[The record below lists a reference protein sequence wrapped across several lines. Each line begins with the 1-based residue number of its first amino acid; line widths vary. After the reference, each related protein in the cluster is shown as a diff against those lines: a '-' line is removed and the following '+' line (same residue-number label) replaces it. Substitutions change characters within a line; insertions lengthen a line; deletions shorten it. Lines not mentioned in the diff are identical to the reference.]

1 MEKKISNKRKLFAL
15 VCVVALLAL
24 CTASLLACN
33 ETGGQEQLGTVS
45 VNFDA
50 QNGSGIENKLVSPSN
65 ITYLPPAREGYDFVG
80 WTMDKDGNEPLD
92 PSKIKLGTTLYGQWK
107 IKTFTVYF
115 YVNDELVKTQV
126 VEYGKAAIAPT
137 QEEINE
143 RLEDGEVFE
152 NWAQSFDNVKGDV
165 FVYANVGT
173 ASATV
178 KFVVDGNEWASHTGS
193 YGNEIPSVDKPN
205 KNGFVFDKWVDQ
217 NGNTLAEG
225 ATFKISTTYTA
236 VWQLA
241 VPNAPTIASQNRATY
256 GENPQLT
263 LTHTGV
269 DGITYTYEWYLL
281 DKKVGEGKT
290 ITVSAP
296 AAGSYVYD
304 VYTIASCNGY
314 ENKTSV
320 ASHTTLNVEKAT
332 LVASIDDFS
341 IVYGNPFVNPKVRY
355 EGFIAGDDKTSVD
368 ESNLT
373 FDTEYTTASPV
384 GNYMVT
390 AKGLVAN
397 NYEIVGTART
407 RGGISATLTVTKR
420 DFSVNTAAET
430 KTYDGKSI
438 AKTYDEIVAS
448 GLVDG
453 HKLSLSLTTTGS
465 NVGIYDKNG
474 VSVEYT
480 LTDANGNDVKGN
492 YNEVALTCSFTI
504 TKAQIEY
511 ELPANPSCNYDGTPH
526 GATID
531 VATGF
536 EAEYSVDG
544 ETWSATAPT
553 FVDAGKHTVRFRI
566 EKENYESVN
575 SSFIVTVNK
584 ASVTFTA
591 SNQTS
596 VYGKAFSLD
605 QTAYTVSGKTF
616 GNVFDVAL
624 TTKYALGNGI
634 GEYAIEI
641 AVKNDANFEI
651 SVNNGTLSVT
661 PAPVRVSVIDQHIT
675 FGDEFSPTVDM
686 FTASGIYAGDDVK
699 DVVKI
704 STKYKQGNDN
714 GEYALTCTVDNANYI
729 LEGNAH
735 ALVYVAKRNIT
746 VKVNDV
752 SVIYGDALD
761 LANCTFS
768 VEEGAL
774 VGNDNIVLS
783 YTCTYTQGDDA
794 GLTKDIIATATASD
808 NYVVTVKKGTL
819 SVAKRPVSVKAT
831 DASVIY
837 GENAPTFAYEVM
849 SGNFYGTA
857 PTPHYDCAY
866 SVGDTKAEYAIGV
879 SFEDGNHEITI
890 QNGTLTL
897 EKRNIAVSFSK
908 TAAYQNGQK
917 VSVNLALATVD
928 GEYVGDTLGGILTT
942 KDFAQGEYVLNG
954 ERNDFD
960 ITEEVNVVNAQGED
974 VTALY
979 NIEYNVK
986 VIVNEQLI
994 DHTANPV
1001 KETYD
1006 GTAKSITIEAAS
1018 DVTVTYSTDGVT
1030 YTSGNPTFVN
1040 AGTYT
1045 VFYRLEQAGKTTT
1058 EDKTTVTISKR
1069 NATVIA
1075 LDQKA
1080 TYGEDFTLA
1089 DSFKTENVINEA
1101 DVVATLSCNYV
1112 KGNDAGTYAITITIN
1127 DNDNYVFTAQNGT
1140 LTVGKKNVTVT
1151 ASGFDTIYGEDADLT
1166 NFTVDVA
1173 DAKRYI
1179 SLKSDY
1185 VKGEDAGTYAVR
1197 AISSND
1203 NYSVTIDGVNL
1214 VVAKRVATVKANDVT
1229 VTYGTTP
1236 NFSFTASNMFGNDS
1250 VTSVTFECSGKN
1262 ASESGYAIIPSVTD
1276 TQNYTFMTENG
1287 VLVIKKATLTVDFDN
1302 IPSITY
1308 GDELPEITIAQYHG
1322 FVYGEDQSVLGGTL
1336 KVTCAYTSSPMAGTF
1351 DITFSG
1357 LALNNY
1363 EIEYEEAQLVVNKA
1377 TLTLTADDIAAI
1389 AYGDNVPSVTY
1400 TASGFKF
1407 DDEARK
1413 AQILANVIVTIDTAY
1428 VKGSDATANG
1438 YSYNLTIEPQET
1450 DNYILT
1456 HGISKKFVV
1465 NKAKYVGISHK
1476 NVEGGTYFHAQLSE
1490 YALQEDFYWDDE
1502 NAYPT
1507 CDVTQYFAHY
1517 NADPTNYETFD
1528 LYITLILAKATPTIT
1543 ATVNDDAN
1551 NWTGNEIDLAALISA
1566 TSNNLD
1572 NGTVTIPALKGTDG
1586 GFYYV
1591 TLTTSETT
1599 NYLATSKQVSV
1610 RIKAAKIGEKWYTVE
1625 EAIATGGAITLAG
1638 NAFISQDVTI
1648 KNGTTLT
1655 LPSGDGTGDS
1665 ATTIGNAEKAYGA
1678 GQGNYVDTN
1687 ASFVNL
1693 TLTVNNGTTVDV
1705 SGNVLILGLLGR
1717 AGAGLSGHTSGKHSQ
1732 IVNNGTIT
1740 LNSGSNLDVRG
1751 YIKGNGTINAESG
1764 ANVYSPFVVHDFRG
1778 GTNTVTVFR
1787 KEKISPFVQ
1796 YEMPNI
1802 QCEQFFRSG
1811 ATHTGYFDLYAGSQH
1826 NYCSKPIIATK
1837 GMIQLTSGYV
1847 HKTYNNQRTSLTIAG
1862 NANLGSLSLTITM
1875 KINVTVNMS
1884 DVTFAIPWM
1893 YDIRIGDGTTA
1904 TTLNAPYDYKILPGA
1919 SITVEKNATLTT
1931 SKSIIVYSSFT
1942 DTPFGG
1948 SVYPEKSA
1956 ATFVVNGTYN
1966 INGSFGGNIQST
1978 QAGAKVV
1985 VGSKAKLSVNEV
1997 EGNSGGTSATQALFS
2012 IGWKFI
2018 KVFDITE
2025 TARFG
2030 TGTCNETITPKTYK
2044 DTEDKTVNY
2053 NEVVR
2058 SYSGGTALEK
2068 GKTYTYNG
2076 TAWA

>member
-50 QNGSGIENKLVSPSN
+50 QNGSGIESKLVSPSN
-65 ITYLPPAREGYDFVG
+65 ITYLPPAREGYDFIG

-126 VEYGKAAIAPT
+126 VEYGNAATAPT
-137 QEEINE
+137 QEEIKAY
-143 RLEDGEVFE
+143 LEDGEVFE

-165 FVYANVGT
+165 FVYANVGK

-178 KFVVDGNEWASHTGS
+178 KFVVDGNEWASRAGS
-193 YGNEIPSVDKPN
+193 YGNEIPSVDKPS

-217 NGNTLAEG
+217 NGNALTEG
-225 ATFKISTTYTA
+225 ATFTTSTTYTA

-241 VPNAPTIASQNRATY
+241 VPNAPTIALQNSATY

-269 DGITYTYEWYLL
+269 NGITYTYEWYLL
-281 DKKVGEGKT
+281 DKKVGDGKT

-304 VYTIASCNGY
+304 VYTIASCDGY
-314 ENKTSV
+314 EAKTSV
-320 ASHTTLNVEKAT
+320 ASHTTLNVAKAT

-341 IVYGNPFVNPKVRY
+341 VVYGNPFVNPKVRY
-355 EGFIAGDDKTSVD
+355 EGFISGDDETSVD

-397 NYEIVGTART
+397 NYEIVGASRT
-407 RGGISATLTVTKR
+407 LGEISATLTVTKR
-420 DFSVNTAAET
+420 DFSVNAAAET

-438 AKTYDEIVAS
+438 AKTYDELVAT

-465 NVGIYDKNG
+465 NVGVYDKNG

-504 TKAQIEY
+504 TKAQIKY
-511 ELPANPSCNYDGTPH
+511 ELPENPSCNYDGTPH

-553 FVDAGKHTVRFRI
+553 FVDAGKHTVLFRI

-575 SSFIVTVNK
+575 SSFIMTVNK

-616 GNVFDVAL
+616 GNVFDVTL
-624 TTKYALGNGI
+624 TTKYTLGNGVD
-634 GEYAIEI
+634 EYAIEI
-641 AVKNDANFEI
+641 AVKDDSNFEI
-651 SVNNGTLSVT
+651 SVNNGTLNVT

-675 FGDEFSPTVDM
+675 FGDEFAPTVDM

-714 GEYALTCTVDNANYI
+714 GEYDLICTVDNANYT

-761 LANCTFS
+761 LANCTFFI
-768 VEEGAL
+768 EDGEK
-774 VGNDNIVLS
+774 VGNDTIALS

-819 SVAKRPVSVKAT
+819 SVTKRPVSVKAT

-837 GENAPTFAYEVM
+837 GKNAPTFAYEVT

-857 PTPHYDCAY
+857 PTPHYDCEY
-866 SVGDTKAEYAIGV
+866 SVGDTKAEYAIVV
-879 SFEDGNHEITI
+879 SFEDVNHEITI
-890 QNGTLTL
+890 QSGTLAL
-897 EKRNIAVSFSK
+897 EKRNIVVSFSK

-928 GEYVGDTLGGILTT
+928 GEYVGDTLGGTLTT
-942 KDFAQGEYVLNG
+942 KDFAQGEYVLDG

-960 ITEEVNVVNAQGED
+960 VTEEVKIVNAQGED

-979 NIEYNVK
+979 NVEYNVK
-986 VIVNEQLI
+986 VVVNEQLI

-1018 DVTVTYSTDGVT
+1018 DVTVSYSTDGVT
-1030 YTSGNPTFVN
+1030 YTSENPTFVD

-1045 VFYRLEQAGKTTT
+1045 VFYRLEQTGKTTT
-1058 EDKTTVTISKR
+1058 DDKTTVTISKR

-1089 DSFKTENVINEA
+1089 NSFKTENVIDEA

-1112 KGNDAGTYAITITIN
+1112 KGNDACAYVITITVN
-1127 DNDNYVFTAQNGT
+1127 DNDNYVFTAKNGT
-1140 LTVGKKNVTVT
+1140 LTVDKKNVTVT
-1151 ASGFDTIYGEDADLT
+1151 ASGFNTIYGEDADLT

-1173 DAKRYI
+1173 DAKQYI
-1179 SLKSDY
+1179 TLKSDY

-1197 AISSND
+1197 AISSSD

-1214 VVAKRVATVKANDVT
+1214 VVAKRVATVKANDAT

-1250 VTSVTFECSGKN
+1250 VTGVTFECSGKD
-1262 ASESGYAIIPSVTD
+1262 ASESGYAIIPRVTD
-1276 TQNYTFMTENG
+1276 TQNYTFVAENG
-1287 VLVIKKATLTVDFDN
+1287 VLIIKKATLTVDFDK

-1336 KVTCAYTSSPMAGTF
+1336 KATCAYTSAPMAGTF

-1357 LALNNY
+1357 LASNNY

-1389 AYGDNVPSVTY
+1389 TYGDDVPSVTY

-1413 AQILANVIVTIDTAY
+1413 AQILANVAVTIDTAY

-1450 DNYILT
+1450 DNYILA
-1456 HGISKKFVV
+1456 HGVSKKFVV

-1476 NVEGGTYFHAQLSE
+1476 NVEGGTYSHAQLSE
-1490 YALQEDFYWDDE
+1490 YALQEGFYWGDA

-1507 CDVTQYFAHY
+1507 CDVTQYLAHY

-1543 ATVNDDAN
+1543 ATVNDEAN
-1551 NWTGNEIDLAALISA
+1551 NWTGNEIDLAACISA

-1572 NGTVTIPALKGTDG
+1572 NGTVTIPTLKGTDG

-1591 TLTTSETT
+1591 TLTTIETT

-1610 RIKAAKIGEKWYTVE
+1610 RIKAAKIGDKWYTVE

-1638 NAFISQDVTI
+1638 NAFISKNVTL
-1648 KNGTTLT
+1648 KSGSTLT
-1655 LPSGDGTGDS
+1655 LPSGDSKGDS
-1665 ATTIGNAEKAYGA
+1665 ATKIGNADKAHGSGTSAYCD
-1678 GQGNYVDTN
+1678 NDT
-1687 ASFVNL
+1687 SKINL
-1693 TLTVNNGTTVDV
+1693 ILTVNNGVEIDV
-1705 SGNVLILGLLGR
+1705 YGNILILGLLGST
-1717 AGAGLSGHTSGKHSQ
+1717 GQPYQGHTSGAHSQ
-1732 IVNNGTIT
+1732 IINNGTMT
-1740 LNSGSNLDVRG
+1740 FKSGANLDVRG
-1751 YIKGNGTINAESG
+1751 FVKGTGVANFESG
-1764 ANVYSPFVVHDFRG
+1764 ATLYSPFVVMDYRG
-1778 GTNTVTVFR
+1778 GSYTKGAYGKN
-1787 KEKISPFVQ
+1787 ISPFSQ
-1796 YEMPNI
+1796 YEMPNV
-1802 QCEQFFRSG
+1802 QCDQYFYSGSKSMGYVDLFTSALFGDRHNTDTITAIGTGGIIELSDGYIFKKYTQNTQGSQKTLLQIVGNSKLNILSLDAAGQTVSMKGLYFPVPWTYDIVIGGNNANVTLTAANQYKIMTGASVKIESG
-1811 ATHTGYFDLYAGSQH
+1811 ATVNLSGSA
-1826 NYCSKPIIATK
+1826 IAY
-1837 GMIQLTSGYV
+1837 SAF
-1847 HKTYNNQRTSLTIAG
+1847 NNQNLTYGGGGKGYPVKPA
-1862 NANLGSLSLTITM
+1862 
-1875 KINVTVNMS
+1875 
-1884 DVTFAIPWM
+1884 AI
-1893 YDIRIGDGTTA
+1893 
-1904 TTLNAPYDYKILPGA
+1904 
-1919 SITVEKNATLTT
+1919 V
-1931 SKSIIVYSSFT
+1931 
-1942 DTPFGG
+1942 
-1948 SVYPEKSA
+1948 
-1956 ATFVVNGTYN
+1956 VVNGTLN
-1966 INGSFGGNIQST
+1966 VTGSFGGLIKTTQTGAKIIANGTMSVSSNEIDKVN
-1978 QAGAKVV
+1978 QAGA
-1985 VGSKAKLSVNEV
+1985 L
-1997 EGNSGGTSATQALFS
+1997 
-2012 IGWKFI
+2012 
-2018 KVFDITE
+2018 KVFKADLMTITE
-2025 TARFG
+2025 TSKF
-2030 TGTCNETITPKTYK
+2030 
-2044 DTEDKTVNY
+2044 ED
-2053 NEVVR
+2053 
-2058 SYSGGTALEK
+2058 GTALEK

>member
-50 QNGSGIENKLVSPSN
+50 QNGSGIESKLVSPSN

-126 VEYGKAAIAPT
+126 VEYGNSATAPT
-137 QEEINE
+137 QEEIKAY
-143 RLEDGEVFE
+143 LEDGEVFE
-152 NWAQSFDNVKGDV
+152 NWAPSFDNVKGDV

-178 KFVVDGNEWASHTGS
+178 KFVVDGNEWASRAGS
-193 YGNEIPSVDKPN
+193 YGNEIPSVDKPS

-217 NGNTLAEG
+217 NGNALAEG
-225 ATFKISTTYTA
+225 ATFTTSTTYTA

-241 VPNAPTIASQNRATY
+241 VPNAPTIALQNSATY

-269 DGITYTYEWYLL
+269 NGITYTYEWYLL
-281 DKKVGEGKT
+281 DKKVGDGKT

-304 VYTIASCNGY
+304 VYTIASCDGY
-314 ENKTSV
+314 EAKTSV
-320 ASHTTLNVEKAT
+320 ASHTTLNVAKAT

-341 IVYGNPFVNPKVRY
+341 VVYGNPFVNPKVRY
-355 EGFIAGDDKTSVD
+355 EGFISGDDETSVD

-397 NYEIVGTART
+397 NYEIVGASRT
-407 RGGISATLTVTKR
+407 LGEITATLTVTKR

-438 AKTYDEIVAS
+438 AKTYDELVAT

-465 NVGIYDKNG
+465 NVGVYDKNG

-504 TKAQIEY
+504 TKAQIKY
-511 ELPANPSCNYDGTPH
+511 ELPENPSCNYDGTPH

-553 FVDAGKHTVRFRI
+553 FVDAGKHTVLFRI

-575 SSFIVTVNK
+575 SSFIMTVNK

-624 TTKYALGNGI
+624 TTKYTLGNGI
-634 GEYAIEI
+634 GKYAIEI
-641 AVKNDANFEI
+641 AVKDDSNFEI
-651 SVNNGTLSVT
+651 FVNNGTLSVT
-661 PAPVRVSVIDQHIT
+661 PAPVRVNVIDQHIT

-714 GEYALTCTVDNANYI
+714 GEYALICTVDNANYI

-761 LANCTFS
+761 LAKCTFS
-768 VEEGAL
+768 VEDGAL
-774 VGNDNIVLS
+774 VGNDTIVLS

-794 GLTKDIIATATASD
+794 DLTKDVIATATASD
-808 NYVVTVKKGTL
+808 NYVVIVKKGTL
-819 SVAKRPVSVKAT
+819 SVTKRPVSVKAT

-837 GENAPTFAYEVM
+837 GENAPTFAYEVT

-866 SVGDTKAEYAIGV
+866 SVGDTKAEYAIVV
-879 SFEDGNHEITI
+879 SFEDGNHEITT
-890 QNGTLTL
+890 QSGTLTL
-897 EKRNIAVSFSK
+897 EKRNIVVSFSK

-928 GEYVGDTLGGILTT
+928 GEYVGDTLGGTLTT
-942 KDFAQGEYVLNG
+942 KDFAQGEYVLDG

-960 ITEEVNVVNAQGED
+960 VTEEVKIVNAQGED

-979 NIEYNVK
+979 NVEYNVK
-986 VIVNEQLI
+986 VVVNEQLI

-1006 GTAKSITIEAAS
+1006 GTAKSITIKAAS

-1030 YTSGNPTFVN
+1030 YTSENPTFVD

-1045 VFYRLEQAGKTTT
+1045 VFYRLEQTGKTTT
-1058 EDKTTVTISKR
+1058 DDKTTVTISKR

-1089 DSFKTENVINEA
+1089 NSFKTENVIDEA

-1112 KGNDAGTYAITITIN
+1112 KGNDADAYVITITVN

-1151 ASGFDTIYGEDADLT
+1151 ASGFNTIYGEDADLT

-1173 DAKRYI
+1173 DAKQYI
-1179 SLKSDY
+1179 TLKSDY

-1197 AISSND
+1197 AISSSD

-1214 VVAKRVATVKANDVT
+1214 VVAKRVATVKANDAT
-1229 VTYGTTP
+1229 VTYGTVP

-1250 VTSVTFECSGKN
+1250 VTGVTFECSGN
-1262 ASESGYAIIPSVTD
+1262 DASESGYAIIPRVTD
-1276 TQNYTFMTENG
+1276 TQNYTFVAENG
-1287 VLVIKKATLTVDFDN
+1287 VLIIKKATLTVDFDK

-1336 KVTCAYTSSPMAGTF
+1336 KATCAYTSAPMAGTF

-1357 LALNNY
+1357 LASNNY

-1389 AYGDNVPSVTY
+1389 TYGDDVPSVTY

-1407 DDEARK
+1407 DDEAHK
-1413 AQILANVIVTIDTAY
+1413 AQILANVAVTIDTAY

-1450 DNYILT
+1450 DNYILA
-1456 HGISKKFVV
+1456 HGVSKKFVV

-1476 NVEGGTYFHAQLSE
+1476 NVEGGTYSHAQLSE
-1490 YALQEDFYWDDE
+1490 YALQEGFYWDDA

-1507 CDVTQYFAHY
+1507 CDVTQYLAHY
-1517 NADPTNYETFD
+1517 NVDPTNYETFD

-1543 ATVNDDAN
+1543 ATVNDEAN
-1551 NWTGNEIDLAALISA
+1551 NWTGNEIDLAACISA

-1572 NGTVTIPALKGTDG
+1572 NGTVTIPTLKGTDG

-1610 RIKAAKIGEKWYTVE
+1610 RIKAAKIGDKWYTVE

-1638 NAFISQDVTI
+1638 NAFISKDVTI
-1648 KNGTTLT
+1648 KSGTTLT
-1655 LPSGDGTGDS
+1655 LPSGDSTGDS
-1665 ATTIGNAEKAYGA
+1665 ATKIGNAEKAYGS
-1678 GQGNYVDTN
+1678 GQGTYVDNNSTYIKYK
-1687 ASFVNL
+1687 
-1693 TLTVNNGTTVDV
+1693 LTVNYDVTVTV
-1705 SGNVLILGLLGR
+1705 NGNVLILGLLGR
-1717 AGAGLSGHTSGKHSQ
+1717 AGAGQSGHTSGAHSQ
-1732 IVNNGTIT
+1732 IINNGTIN

-1764 ANVYSPFVVHDFRG
+1764 SNVYTPYVVIDFRG

-1787 KEKISPFVQ
+1787 KGKIAPFLQ

-1802 QCEQFFRSG
+1802 QCEQFIRAG
-1811 ATHTGYFDLYAGSQH
+1811 ATLKGYFDLYANDKH
-1826 NYCSKPIIATK
+1826 NYCSNIVI
-1837 GMIQLTSGYV
+1837 GSNGIIQLSSGYV
-1847 HKTYNNQRTSLTIAG
+1847 RKTYSNQKTTLTLVG
-1862 NANLGSLSLTITM
+1862 NVSMGSLSLTV
-1875 KINVTVNMS
+1875 KLGVSGVTVNMS
-1884 DVTFAIPWM
+1884 DVQFPIPWL
-1893 YDIRIGDGTTA
+1893 YDIHIGDGVTE
-1904 TTLNAPYDYKILPGA
+1904 TTLNAPHDYKIITGA
-1919 SITVEKNATLTT
+1919 SVTVEKNATLNT
-1931 SKSIIVYSSFT
+1931 SKSVIAYSQFT

-1948 SVYPEKSA
+1948 SVYPEKPA

-1985 VGSKAKLSVNEV
+1985 VSSSATLSVSSK
-1997 EGNSGGTSATQALFS
+1997 EGNSGTTKSWQAIINAGEFVTIATIS
-2012 IGWKFI
+2012 
-2018 KVFDITE
+2018 E
-2025 TARFG
+2025 TAKF
-2030 TGTCNETITPKTYK
+2030 
-2044 DTEDKTVNY
+2044 ED
-2053 NEVVR
+2053 
-2058 SYSGGTALEK
+2058 GTALEK

>member
-50 QNGSGIENKLVSPSN
+50 QNGSGIESKLVSPSN

-126 VEYGKAAIAPT
+126 VEYGNAATAPT
-137 QEEINE
+137 QEEIKAY
-143 RLEDGEVFE
+143 LEDGEVFE

-178 KFVVDGNEWASHTGS
+178 KFVVDGNEWASRAGS
-193 YGNEIPSVDKPN
+193 YGNEIPSVDKPS

-217 NGNTLAEG
+217 NGNALTEG
-225 ATFKISTTYTA
+225 ATFTTSTTYTA

-241 VPNAPTIASQNRATY
+241 VPNAPTIALQNSATY

-269 DGITYTYEWYLL
+269 NGITYTYEWYLL
-281 DKKVGEGKT
+281 DKKVGDGKT

-304 VYTIASCNGY
+304 VYTIASCDGY
-314 ENKTSV
+314 EAKTSV
-320 ASHTTLNVEKAT
+320 ASHTTLNVAKAT

-355 EGFIAGDDKTSVD
+355 EGFISGDDETSVD

-397 NYEIVGTART
+397 NYEIVGASRT
-407 RGGISATLTVTKR
+407 LGEISATLTVTKR
-420 DFSVNTAAET
+420 DFSVNAAAET

-438 AKTYDEIVAS
+438 AKTYDELVAT

-465 NVGIYDKNG
+465 NVGVYDKNG

-480 LTDANGNDVKGN
+480 LTEANGNDVKGN

-504 TKAQIEY
+504 TKAKIKY
-511 ELPANPSCNYDGTPH
+511 ELPENPSCNYDGTPH

-553 FVDAGKHTVRFRI
+553 FVDAGKHTVFFRI

-575 SSFIVTVNK
+575 SSFIMTVNK

-616 GNVFDVAL
+616 GNVFDVTL
-624 TTKYALGNGI
+624 TTKYTLGNGVD
-634 GEYAIEI
+634 EYAIEI
-641 AVKNDANFEI
+641 VVKDDSNFEI

-661 PAPVRVSVIDQHIT
+661 PAPVRVNVIDQHIT
-675 FGDEFSPTVDM
+675 FGDEFAPTVDM

-714 GEYALTCTVDNANYI
+714 GEYDLICTVDNANYT

-761 LANCTFS
+761 LANCKFFI
-768 VEEGAL
+768 EDGAL
-774 VGNDNIVLS
+774 VGNDTIVLS

-794 GLTKDIIATATASD
+794 DLTKDIIATATASD

-819 SVAKRPVSVKAT
+819 SVTKRPVSVKAA

-837 GENAPTFAYEVM
+837 GENAPTFAYEVT

-857 PTPHYDCAY
+857 PTPHYDCEY
-866 SVGDTKAEYAIGV
+866 SVGDTKAEYAIVV

-890 QNGTLTL
+890 QSGTLTL
-897 EKRNIAVSFSK
+897 EKRNIVVSFSK

-928 GEYVGDTLGGILTT
+928 SEYVGDTLGGTLTT
-942 KDFAQGEYVLNG
+942 KDFAQGEYVLDG

-960 ITEEVNVVNAQGED
+960 VTEEVKIVNAQGED

-979 NIEYNVK
+979 NVEYNVK
-986 VIVNEQLI
+986 VVVNEQLI

-1030 YTSGNPTFVN
+1030 YTSENPTFVD

-1045 VFYRLEQAGKTTT
+1045 VFYRLEQTGKTTT
-1058 EDKTTVTISKR
+1058 DDKTTVTISKR

-1089 DSFKTENVINEA
+1089 NSFKTENVIDEA

-1112 KGNDAGTYAITITIN
+1112 KGNDADAYVITITVN

-1151 ASGFDTIYGEDADLT
+1151 ASGFNTIYGEDADLT

-1173 DAKRYI
+1173 DAKQYI
-1179 SLKSDY
+1179 TLKSDY

-1197 AISSND
+1197 AISSSD

-1214 VVAKRVATVKANDVT
+1214 VVAKRVATVKANDAT
-1229 VTYGTTP
+1229 VTYGTVP

-1250 VTSVTFECSGKN
+1250 VTGVTFECSGN
-1262 ASESGYAIIPSVTD
+1262 DASESGYAIIPRVTD
-1276 TQNYTFMTENG
+1276 TQNYTFVAENG
-1287 VLVIKKATLTVDFDN
+1287 VLIIKKATLTVDFDK

-1336 KVTCAYTSSPMAGTF
+1336 KATCAYTSAPMAGTF

-1357 LALNNY
+1357 LASNNY

-1389 AYGDNVPSVTY
+1389 TYGDDVPSVTY

-1407 DDEARK
+1407 DDEAHK
-1413 AQILANVIVTIDTAY
+1413 AQILANVAVTIDTAY

-1450 DNYILT
+1450 DNYILA
-1456 HGISKKFVV
+1456 HGVSKKFVV
-1465 NKAKYVGISHK
+1465 NKAKYVSISHK
-1476 NVEGGTYFHAQLSE
+1476 NVEGGTYSHAQLSE
-1490 YALQEDFYWDDE
+1490 YALQEGFYWDDA

-1507 CDVTQYFAHY
+1507 CDVTQYLAHY

-1543 ATVNDDAN
+1543 ATVNDEAN
-1551 NWTGNEIDLAALISA
+1551 NWTGNEIDLAACISA

-1610 RIKAAKIGEKWYTVE
+1610 RIKAAKIGDKWYTVE

-1638 NAFISQDVTI
+1638 NAFISKNVTLKSGSTLTI
-1648 KNGTTLT
+1648 TSSADNCNKIGTPTYQGTTT
-1655 LPSGDGTGDS
+1655 
-1665 ATTIGNAEKAYGA
+1665 GA
-1678 GQGNYVDTN
+1678 GSSGYIDKTI
-1687 ASFVNL
+1687 APDM
-1693 TLTVNNGTTVDV
+1693 TLTIN
-1705 SGNVLILGLLGR
+1705 SGITFTSDGGNIIIGGILGF
-1717 AGAGLSGHTSGKHSQ
+1717 AGQHQQGHTSGAYSQ
-1732 IVNNGTIT
+1732 ITNNGELIF
-1740 LNSGSNLDVRG
+1740 NGGSFDVRG
-1751 YIKGNGTINAESG
+1751 YVKGSGHAIFNSGTT
-1764 ANVYSPFVVHDFRG
+1764 VYSPFVVLDYKG
-1778 GTNTVTVFR
+1778 GSYTKDTH
-1787 KEKISPFVQ
+1787 KKAAPFTE

-1802 QCEQFFRSG
+1802 QCDMRIYSG
-1811 ATHTGYFDLYAGSQH
+1811 AISKGYADLYTGAASILGIKLDAQH
-1826 NYCSKPIIATK
+1826 NTTVIEVIGSKGILR
-1837 GMIQLTSGYV
+1837 LTSGYIDKSYNPDTR
-1847 HKTYNNQRTSLTIAG
+1847 KTTLTLVG
-1862 NANLGSLSLTITM
+1862 NVTLGSLELKVKVGIITVPVSMANVKFPVPWTYDIHVGDGVAETTLTAPAHY
-1875 KINVTVNMS
+1875 KIMPGGKIVINKQATVNL
-1884 DVTFAIPWM
+1884 T
-1893 YDIRIGDGTTA
+1893 GDTT
-1904 TTLNAPYDYKILPGA
+1904 
-1919 SITVEKNATLTT
+1919 
-1931 SKSIIVYSSFT
+1931 VYSDYT
-1942 DTPFGG
+1942 DTNGIQK
-1948 SVYPEKSA
+1948 YPTAYGTAGKL
-1956 ATFVVNGTYN
+1956 VVNGGTLN
-1966 INGSFGGNIQST
+1966 VASGSFGGKVYST
-1978 QAGAKVV
+1978 E
-1985 VGSKAKLSVNEV
+1985 L
-1997 EGNSGGTSATQALFS
+1997 GGTVILGKTVSMNS
-2012 IGWKFI
+2012 
-2018 KVFDITE
+2018 TE
-2025 TARFG
+2025 CPTKDS
-2030 TGTCNETITPKTYK
+2030 TITVSENTLFINA
-2044 DTEDKTVNY
+2044 D
-2053 NEVVR
+2053 
-2058 SYSGGTALEK
+2058 GTSVTGSANT
-2068 GKTYTYNG
+2068 TYTYNG

>member
-107 IKTFTVYF
+107 IKTFNVYF

-126 VEYGKAAIAPT
+126 VEYGKAATAPT

-143 RLEDGEVFE
+143 RLKDGEVFE
-152 NWAQSFDNVKGDV
+152 NWAQSFDNIKGDV

-178 KFVVDGNEWASHTGS
+178 KFVVDGVEWASHTGS
-193 YGNEIPSVDKPN
+193 YGNEIPSVDKPS

-217 NGNTLAEG
+217 NGNALAEG
-225 ATFKISTTYTA
+225 ATFKTSTTYTA

-269 DGITYTYEWYLL
+269 DSITYTYEWYLL
-281 DKKVGEGKT
+281 DKKVGEGNT

-355 EGFIAGDDKTSVD
+355 EGFISGDDETSVD

-438 AKTYDEIVAS
+438 AKTYDELVAS

-511 ELPANPSCNYDGTPH
+511 ELPANPPCNYDGTPH

-544 ETWSATAPT
+544 KTWSATAPT
-553 FVDAGKHTVRFRI
+553 FVDAGEHTVRFRI

-591 SNQTS
+591 SNQSS

-616 GNVFDVAL
+616 GNVFEVAL

-651 SVNNGTLSVT
+651 SVNNGTLNVT

-675 FGDEFSPTVDM
+675 FGDEFAPTVDM

-761 LANCTFS
+761 LAKCTFF
-768 VEEGAL
+768 VEEDGAL
-774 VGNDNIVLS
+774 VGNDAIVLS

-837 GENAPTFAYEVM
+837 GENAPTFAYEVT

-890 QNGTLTL
+890 QSGTLSL
-897 EKRNIAVSFSK
+897 EKRNIVVSFSK

-960 ITEEVNVVNAQGED
+960 ITEEANVINAQGED

-1089 DSFKTENVINEA
+1089 DSFKTENVIDEA

-1112 KGNDAGTYAITITIN
+1112 KGNGAGTYAITITIN

-1151 ASGFDTIYGEDADLT
+1151 ANGFDTIYGEDADLT

-1250 VTSVTFECSGKN
+1250 VTNVTFECSGKN

-1276 TQNYTFMTENG
+1276 TQNYTFVAENG

-1336 KVTCAYTSSPMAGTF
+1336 KMTCAYTSAPMAGTF

-1357 LALNNY
+1357 LVSNNY

-1389 AYGDNVPSVTY
+1389 TYGDNVPSVTY

-1413 AQILANVIVTIDTAY
+1413 AQILANVVVTIDTAY

-1450 DNYILT
+1450 DNYILA

-1490 YALQEDFYWDDE
+1490 YALQEGFYWDDE

-1543 ATVNDDAN
+1543 ATVNDDTN
-1551 NWTGNEIDLAALISA
+1551 NWTGNEIDLAACVSA

-1572 NGTVTIPALKGTDG
+1572 NNAVTIPALKGTDG
-1586 GFYYV
+1586 GWYTL
-1591 TLTTSETT
+1591 TLTTPETV
-1599 NYLATSKQVSV
+1599 NFKAASKQVSV

-1687 ASFVNL
+1687 ASFVNM
-1693 TLTVNNGTTVDV
+1693 TLTINNGTTVDV
-1705 SGNVLILGLLGR
+1705 SGNILILGLLGR
-1717 AGAGLSGHTSGKHSQ
+1717 AGAGQSGHTSGKHSQ

-1764 ANVYSPFVVHDFRG
+1764 SNVYTPYVVIDFRG

-1787 KEKISPFVQ
+1787 KGKIAPFLQ

-1802 QCEQFFRSG
+1802 QCEQFIRAG
-1811 ATHTGYFDLYAGSQH
+1811 ATLKGYFDLYANDKH
-1826 NYCSKPIIATK
+1826 NYCSNIVIGSK
-1837 GMIQLTSGYV
+1837 GIIQLSSGYV
-1847 HKTYNNQRTSLTIAG
+1847 HKTYSNQKTTLTLVG
-1862 NANLGSLSLTITM
+1862 NVSMGSLSLTV
-1875 KINVTVNMS
+1875 KLGLSGVTVNMS
-1884 DVTFAIPWM
+1884 DVQFPIPWL
-1893 YDIRIGDGTTA
+1893 YDIHIGDGVTE
-1904 TTLNAPYDYKILPGA
+1904 TTLNAPHDYKIITGA
-1919 SITVEKNATLTT
+1919 SVTVEKNATLNT
-1931 SKSIIVYSSFT
+1931 SKSVIVYSQFT
-1942 DTPFGG
+1942 DVSFGG
-1948 SVYPEKSA
+1948 SVYPNKA
-1956 ATFVVNGTYN
+1956 AASFTVNGTLN
-1966 INGSFGGNIQST
+1966 IGGSFGGAIRST
-1978 QAGAKVV
+1978 ESGAKIIV
-1985 VGSKAKLSVNEV
+1985 SSSATLSVSSR
-1997 EGNSGGTSATQALFS
+1997 EGNSGNTKSWQAIINTGEFVTVATIS
-2012 IGWKFI
+2012 
-2018 KVFDITE
+2018 E
-2025 TARFG
+2025 TAKF
-2030 TGTCNETITPKTYK
+2030 
-2044 DTEDKTVNY
+2044 ED
-2053 NEVVR
+2053 
-2058 SYSGGTALEK
+2058 GTALEK

>member
-1 MEKKISNKRKLFAL
+1 MEKKTSNKRKLFAL

-50 QNGSGIENKLVSPSN
+50 QNGSGIESKLVSPSN

-126 VEYGKAAIAPT
+126 VEYGNAATAPT
-137 QEEINE
+137 QEEINA
-143 RLEDGEVFE
+143 RLKDGEVFE
-152 NWAQSFDNVKGDV
+152 NWARSFDNVKGDV

-178 KFVVDGNEWASHTGS
+178 KFVVDGNEWASRAGS
-193 YGNEIPSVDKPN
+193 YGNEIPSVDKPS

-217 NGNTLAEG
+217 NGNALTEG
-225 ATFKISTTYTA
+225 ATFTTSTTYTA

-241 VPNAPTIASQNRATY
+241 VPNAPTIALQNSATY

-269 DGITYTYEWYLL
+269 NGITYTYEWYLL
-281 DKKVGEGKT
+281 DKKVGDGKT

-304 VYTIASCNGY
+304 LYTIASCDGY
-314 ENKTSV
+314 EAKTSV
-320 ASHTTLNVEKAT
+320 ASHTTLNVAKAT

-341 IVYGNPFVNPKVRY
+341 VVYGNPFVNPKVRY
-355 EGFIAGDDKTSVD
+355 EGFISGDDETSVD
-368 ESNLT
+368 VSNLT

-390 AKGLVAN
+390 ANGLVAN
-397 NYEIVGTART
+397 NYEIVGASRT
-407 RGGISATLTVTKR
+407 LGEISATLTVTKR
-420 DFSVNTAAET
+420 DFSVNAAAET

-438 AKTYDEIVAS
+438 AKTYDELVAT

-480 LTDANGNDVKGN
+480 LTDENGNDVKGN

-511 ELPANPSCNYDGTPH
+511 ELPENPSCNYDGTPH

-531 VATGF
+531 VAAGF

-544 ETWSATAPT
+544 ETWSTTAPT
-553 FVDAGKHTVRFRI
+553 FVDAGKHTVFFRI

-575 SSFIVTVNK
+575 SSFIMTVNK

-624 TTKYALGNGI
+624 TTKYTLGNGI
-634 GEYAIEI
+634 GKYEIEI
-641 AVKNDANFEI
+641 AVKDDSNFEI
-651 SVNNGTLSVT
+651 SVNKGTLSVT
-661 PAPVRVSVIDQHIT
+661 PAPVRVNVIDQHIT

-714 GEYALTCTVDNANYI
+714 GEYDLICTVDNANYI

-761 LANCTFS
+761 LAKCTFS
-768 VEEGAL
+768 VEDGAL
-774 VGNDNIVLS
+774 VGNDTIVLS

-819 SVAKRPVSVKAT
+819 SVTKRPVSVKAT

-837 GENAPTFAYEVM
+837 GENAPTFAYEVT

-857 PTPHYDCAY
+857 PTPQYDCEY
-866 SVGDTKAEYAIGV
+866 SVGDTKAEYAIVV
-879 SFEDGNHEITI
+879 SFEDGNHEIAA
-890 QNGTLTL
+890 QNGTLAL
-897 EKRNIAVSFSK
+897 EKRNIVVSFSK

-917 VSVNLALATVD
+917 VSVNLALAATVD
-928 GEYVGDTLGGILTT
+928 GEYVGDTLGGTLTT
-942 KDFAQGEYVLNG
+942 KDFAQGEYVLDG

-960 ITEEVNVVNAQGED
+960 VTEEVKIVNAQGED

-979 NIEYNVK
+979 NVEYNGK
-986 VIVNEQLI
+986 VVVNEQLI

-1006 GTAKSITIEAAS
+1006 GTAKSITIKAAS
-1018 DVTVTYSTDGVT
+1018 DVTVTYSTDGVS
-1030 YTSGNPTFVN
+1030 YTSENPTFVD

-1045 VFYRLEQAGKTTT
+1045 VFYRLEQTGKTTT
-1058 EDKTTVTISKR
+1058 DDKTTVTISKR

-1089 DSFKTENVINEA
+1089 NSFKTENVIDEA

-1112 KGNDAGTYAITITIN
+1112 KGNGAGAYVITITVN
-1127 DNDNYVFTAQNGT
+1127 DNDNYVFTAQNGN

-1151 ASGFDTIYGEDADLT
+1151 ASGFDTTYGEDADLT

-1173 DAKRYI
+1173 DAKQYI

-1197 AISSND
+1197 AISSSD

-1214 VVAKRVATVKANDVT
+1214 VVAKRVATVKANDAT
-1229 VTYGTTP
+1229 VTYGTAP

-1250 VTSVTFECSGKN
+1250 VTGVTFECSGKD
-1262 ASESGYAIIPSVTD
+1262 ASESGYAIIPRLTD
-1276 TQNYTFMTENG
+1276 TQNYTFVAENG
-1287 VLVIKKATLTVDFDN
+1287 VLVIKKAVLTVDFDK

-1336 KVTCAYTSSPMAGTF
+1336 KAACAYTSAPMAGTF

-1357 LALNNY
+1357 LASNNY

-1377 TLTLTADDIAAI
+1377 MLTLTADDIAAI
-1389 AYGDNVPSVTY
+1389 TYGDDVPSVTY

-1413 AQILANVIVTIDTAY
+1413 AQILANVAVTIDTAY
-1428 VKGSDATANG
+1428 VKGSDANANG

-1450 DNYILT
+1450 DNYILA
-1456 HGISKKFVV
+1456 HGVSKKFVV

-1476 NVEGGTYFHAQLSE
+1476 NVEGGTYSHAQLSE
-1490 YALQEDFYWDDE
+1490 YALQEGFYWDDA

-1507 CDVTQYFAHY
+1507 CDVTQYLAHY

-1543 ATVNDDAN
+1543 ATVNDEAN

-1610 RIKAAKIGEKWYTVE
+1610 RIKAAKIGDKWYTVE

-1638 NAFISQDVTI
+1638 NAFISKNVTI
-1648 KNGTTLT
+1648 KSGTTLT
-1655 LPSGDGTGDS
+1655 LPSGDSTGDAS
-1665 ATTIGNAEKAYGA
+1665 QSVGDVNNVYGN
-1678 GQGNYVDTN
+1678 GQGSYVDNNPTYIKYK
-1687 ASFVNL
+1687 L
-1693 TLTVNNGTTVDV
+1693 TINNGVAVTVN
-1705 SGNVLILGLLGR
+1705 GNIIILGLLGKN
-1717 AGAGLSGHTSGKHSQ
+1717 GGMLEGHTSGAHSQ
-1732 IVNNGTIT
+1732 LINNGIMTFK
-1740 LNSGSNLDVRG
+1740 SGANLDVRG
-1751 YIKGNGTINAESG
+1751 FVKGTGVAYFESG
-1764 ANVYSPFVVHDFRG
+1764 AKAYSPFVVIDFRG
-1778 GTNTVTVFR
+1778 GSYSSKVYTTV
-1787 KEKISPFVQ
+1787 SPFNQ

-1802 QCEQFFRSG
+1802 QCTQ
-1811 ATHTGYFDLYAGSQH
+1811 YFYAGSTHVAYLELYASSKH
-1826 NYCSKPIIATK
+1826 NLTQKEMLGSNGIIHMTD
-1837 GMIQLTSGYV
+1837 GYLRRDYSDRKV
-1847 HKTYNNQRTSLTIAG
+1847 TLTIAG
-1862 NANLGSLSLTITM
+1862 TAKLNALSLKVSGMTADM
-1875 KINVTVNMS
+1875 AKVS
-1884 DVTFAIPWM
+1884 FPIPWT
-1893 YDIRIGDGTTA
+1893 YAINIGDGSTK
-1904 TTLNAPYDYKILPGA
+1904 TTLTAGYKYKVMTGGA
-1919 SITVEKNATLTT
+1919 LTIHENATVNLTGT
-1931 SKSIIVYSSFT
+1931 GIIYSQFDNSSLTYGGACYPSKPAGV
-1942 DTPFGG
+1942 
-1948 SVYPEKSA
+1948 
-1956 ATFVVNGTYN
+1956 FVLNGTLN
-1966 INGSFGGNIQST
+1966 VTGSFGGKTTST
-1978 QAGAKVV
+1978 SSNGKLIFSN
-1985 VGSKAKLSVNEV
+1985 GSKSSLTIKEV
-1997 EGNSGGTSATQALFS
+1997 ATAEKGLLFVKATYMDMSESTLLINADGTSAT
-2012 IGWKFI
+2012 
-2018 KVFDITE
+2018 
-2025 TARFG
+2025 
-2030 TGTCNETITPKTYK
+2030 
-2044 DTEDKTVNY
+2044 
-2053 NEVVR
+2053 
-2058 SYSGGTALEK
+2058 
-2068 GKTYTYNG
+2068 GKANTTYTYNG

>member
-126 VEYGKAAIAPT
+126 VEYGKAATAPT

-178 KFVVDGNEWASHTGS
+178 KFVVDGDEWASHTGS
-193 YGNEIPSVDKPN
+193 YGNKIPSVDKPS

-217 NGNTLAEG
+217 NGNALAEG
-225 ATFKISTTYTA
+225 ATFKTSTTYTA

-269 DGITYTYEWYLL
+269 NGITYTYEWYLL
-281 DKKVGEGKT
+281 DKKVGEGNT

-304 VYTIASCNGY
+304 VYTIASCDGY

-341 IVYGNPFVNPKVRY
+341 IVYGNPFVNPNVRY
-355 EGFIAGDDKTSVD
+355 EGFISGDDETSVD

-373 FDTEYTTASPV
+373 FDTEYTIASPV

-397 NYEIVGTART
+397 NYEIVGASRT
-407 RGGISATLTVTKR
+407 LGEISATLTVTKR

-448 GLVDG
+448 GLVEG

-511 ELPANPSCNYDGTPH
+511 ELPANPPCNYDGTPH

-651 SVNNGTLSVT
+651 SVNNGTLSIT

-704 STKYKQGNDN
+704 STEYKQGNDN

-761 LANCTFS
+761 LANCKFF
-768 VEEGAL
+768 VEDGAL
-774 VGNDNIVLS
+774 VGNDTIVLS

-831 DASVIY
+831 DATVIY
-837 GENAPTFAYEVM
+837 GENAPTFAYEVT

-890 QNGTLTL
+890 QSGTLAL
-897 EKRNIAVSFSK
+897 EKRNIVVSFSK

-960 ITEEVNVVNAQGED
+960 ITEEANVVNAQGED

-1089 DSFKTENVINEA
+1089 DSFKTENVIDEA

-1112 KGNDAGTYAITITIN
+1112 KSNDAGTYAITITIN

-1173 DAKRYI
+1173 DAKQYI

-1276 TQNYTFMTENG
+1276 TQNYTFVAENG

-1336 KVTCAYTSSPMAGTF
+1336 KVTCAYTSAPMAGTF

-1357 LALNNY
+1357 LVSNNY
-1363 EIEYEEAQLVVNKA
+1363 EIGYDEAQLVVNKA

-1389 AYGDNVPSVTY
+1389 TYGDNVPSVTY

-1413 AQILANVIVTIDTAY
+1413 AQILANVVVTIDTAY

-1438 YSYNLTIEPQET
+1438 YSYNLTIETQET

-1551 NWTGNEIDLAALISA
+1551 NWTGNEIDLATLISA

-1572 NGTVTIPALKGTDG
+1572 NGTVTIPALQGTDG

-1625 EAIATGGAITLAG
+1625 EAIAAGGAITLAG

-1655 LPSGDGTGDS
+1655 LPSGDGTADR

-1687 ASFVNL
+1687 ASFVNM
-1693 TLTVNNGTTVDV
+1693 TLTINNGTTVDV

-1717 AGAGLSGHTSGKHSQ
+1717 AGAGQSGHTSGKHSQ

-1764 ANVYSPFVVHDFRG
+1764 SNVYTPYVVIDFRG

-1787 KEKISPFVQ
+1787 KGKIAPFLQ

-1802 QCEQFFRSG
+1802 QCEQFIRAG
-1811 ATHTGYFDLYAGSQH
+1811 ATLKGYFDLYANDKH
-1826 NYCSKPIIATK
+1826 NYCSNIVIGSK
-1837 GMIQLTSGYV
+1837 GIIQLSSGYV
-1847 HKTYNNQRTSLTIAG
+1847 HKTYSNQKTTLTLVG
-1862 NANLGSLSLTITM
+1862 NVSMGSLSLTV
-1875 KINVTVNMS
+1875 KLGLSGVTVNMS
-1884 DVTFAIPWM
+1884 DVQFPIPWL
-1893 YDIRIGDGTTA
+1893 YDIHIGDGVTE
-1904 TTLNAPYDYKILPGA
+1904 TTLNAPHDYKIITGA
-1919 SITVEKNATLTT
+1919 SVTVEKNATLNT
-1931 SKSIIVYSSFT
+1931 SKSVIVYSQFT
-1942 DTPFGG
+1942 DVSFGG
-1948 SVYPEKSA
+1948 SVYPNKA
-1956 ATFVVNGTYN
+1956 AASFTVNGTLN
-1966 INGSFGGNIQST
+1966 IGGSFGGTIRST
-1978 QAGAKVV
+1978 ESGAKIIV
-1985 VGSKAKLSVNEV
+1985 SSSATLSVSSR
-1997 EGNSGGTSATQALFS
+1997 EGNSGNTKSWQAIINTGEFVTVATIS
-2012 IGWKFI
+2012 
-2018 KVFDITE
+2018 E
-2025 TARFG
+2025 TAKF
-2030 TGTCNETITPKTYK
+2030 
-2044 DTEDKTVNY
+2044 ED
-2053 NEVVR
+2053 
-2058 SYSGGTALEK
+2058 GTALEK

>member
-50 QNGSGIENKLVSPSN
+50 QNGSGIESKLVSPSN

-126 VEYGKAAIAPT
+126 VEYGNAATAPT
-137 QEEINE
+137 QEEIKAY
-143 RLEDGEVFE
+143 LEDGEVFE
-152 NWAQSFDNVKGDV
+152 NWAQSFDNVKKGDV

-178 KFVVDGNEWASHTGS
+178 KFVVDGNEWASRTGS
-193 YGNEIPSVDKPN
+193 YGNEIPSVDKPS

-217 NGNTLAEG
+217 NGNALTEG
-225 ATFKISTTYTA
+225 ATFTTSTTYTA
-236 VWQLA
+236 GWQLA
-241 VPNAPTIASQNRATY
+241 VPNAPTIALQNSATY

-269 DGITYTYEWYLL
+269 NGITYTYEWYLL
-281 DKKVGEGKT
+281 DKKVGDGKT

-332 LVASIDDFS
+332 LIASIDDFS

-355 EGFIAGDDKTSVD
+355 EGFISGDDETSVD
-368 ESNLT
+368 ESTLT

-407 RGGISATLTVTKR
+407 LGGISATLTVTKR
-420 DFSVNTAAET
+420 DFYVNTATET

-438 AKTYDEIVAS
+438 AKTYDELVAT

-465 NVGIYDKNG
+465 NVGVYDKNG

-504 TKAQIEY
+504 TKAQIKY
-511 ELPANPSCNYDGTPH
+511 ELPENPSCNYDGTPH

-553 FVDAGKHTVRFRI
+553 FVGAGKHTVLFRI

-575 SSFIVTVNK
+575 SSFIMTVNK

-624 TTKYALGNGI
+624 TTKYTLGNGI

-641 AVKNDANFEI
+641 AVKDDSNFEI

-661 PAPVRVSVIDQHIT
+661 PAPVRVNVIDQHIT

-714 GEYALTCTVDNANYI
+714 GEYDLICTVDNANYI

-761 LANCTFS
+761 LANCTFFI
-768 VEEGAL
+768 EDGEK
-774 VGNDNIVLS
+774 VGNDTITLS

-819 SVAKRPVSVKAT
+819 SVTKRPVSVKAT

-837 GENAPTFAYEVM
+837 GENAPTFAYEVT
-849 SGNFYGTA
+849 SGNFYGTV
-857 PTPHYDCAY
+857 PTPQYDCEY
-866 SVGDTKAEYAIGV
+866 SVGDTKAEYAIVV

-890 QNGTLTL
+890 QSGTLTL
-897 EKRNIAVSFSK
+897 EKRNIVVSFSK

-917 VSVNLALATVD
+917 VSVNLALAATVD

-942 KDFAQGEYVLNG
+942 KDFAQGEYVLDG

-960 ITEEVNVVNAQGED
+960 VTEEVKIVNAQGED

-979 NIEYNVK
+979 NVEYNVK

-1006 GTAKSITIEAAS
+1006 GTAKSITIKAAS
-1018 DVTVTYSTDGVT
+1018 DVTVSYSTDGVT
-1030 YTSGNPTFVN
+1030 YTSENPSFVN

-1058 EDKTTVTISKR
+1058 DDKTTVNIAKR

-1089 DSFKTENVINEA
+1089 NSFKTENVINEA

-1112 KGNDAGTYAITITIN
+1112 KGNDADAYVITITVN

-1151 ASGFDTIYGEDADLT
+1151 ASGFNTIYGEDADLT

-1173 DAKRYI
+1173 DAKQYI
-1179 SLKSDY
+1179 TLKSDY

-1197 AISSND
+1197 AISSSD

-1214 VVAKRVATVKANDVT
+1214 VVAKRVATVKANDAT

-1250 VTSVTFECSGKN
+1250 VTGVTFECSGN
-1262 ASESGYAIIPSVTD
+1262 DASESGYAIIPRVTD
-1276 TQNYTFMTENG
+1276 TQNYTFVTENG
-1287 VLVIKKATLTVDFDN
+1287 VLIIKKATLTVDFDN

-1336 KVTCAYTSSPMAGTF
+1336 KTTCVYTSAPMAGTF

-1357 LALNNY
+1357 LASNNY

-1389 AYGDNVPSVTY
+1389 TYGDDVPSVTY

-1413 AQILANVIVTIDTAY
+1413 AQILANVAVTIDTTY

-1450 DNYILT
+1450 DNYILA
-1456 HGISKKFVV
+1456 HGVSKKFVV

-1476 NVEGGTYFHAQLSE
+1476 NVEGGTYSHAQLSE
-1490 YALQEDFYWDDE
+1490 YALQEGFYWDDA

-1507 CDVTQYFAHY
+1507 CDVTQYLAHY

-1528 LYITLILAKATPTIT
+1528 LYITLILTKATPTIT
-1543 ATVNDDAN
+1543 ATVNDEAN
-1551 NWTGNEIDLAALISA
+1551 NWTGNEIDLAACVSA

-1572 NGTVTIPALKGTDG
+1572 NNAVTIPALKGTDG

-1599 NYLATSKQVSV
+1599 NYLATNKQVSV
-1610 RIKAAKIGEKWYTVE
+1610 CIKAAKIGEKWYTVE

-1693 TLTVNNGTTVDV
+1693 TLTINNGATVDV
-1705 SGNVLILGLLGR
+1705 SGNILILGLLGR
-1717 AGAGLSGHTSGKHSQ
+1717 AGAGQSGHTSGKHSQ

-1764 ANVYSPFVVHDFRG
+1764 SNVYTPYVVIDFRG

-1787 KEKISPFVQ
+1787 KGKIAPFLQ

-1802 QCEQFFRSG
+1802 QCEQFIRAG
-1811 ATHTGYFDLYAGSQH
+1811 ATLKGYFDLYANDKH
-1826 NYCSKPIIATK
+1826 NYCSNIVIGSK
-1837 GMIQLTSGYV
+1837 GIIQLSSGYV
-1847 HKTYNNQRTSLTIAG
+1847 HKTYSNQKTTLTLVG
-1862 NANLGSLSLTITM
+1862 NVSMGSLSLTV
-1875 KINVTVNMS
+1875 KLGLSGVTVNMS
-1884 DVTFAIPWM
+1884 DVQFPIPWL
-1893 YDIRIGDGTTA
+1893 YDIHIGDGVTE
-1904 TTLNAPYDYKILPGA
+1904 TTLNAPHDYKIITGA
-1919 SITVEKNATLTT
+1919 SVTVEKNATLNT
-1931 SKSIIVYSSFT
+1931 SKSVIVYSQFT
-1942 DTPFGG
+1942 DVSFGG
-1948 SVYPEKSA
+1948 SVYPNKA
-1956 ATFVVNGTYN
+1956 AASFTVNGTLN
-1966 INGSFGGNIQST
+1966 IGGSFGGTIRST
-1978 QAGAKVV
+1978 ESGAKIIV
-1985 VGSKAKLSVNEV
+1985 SSSATLSVSSR
-1997 EGNSGGTSATQALFS
+1997 EGNSGNTKSWQAIINTGEFVTVATIS
-2012 IGWKFI
+2012 
-2018 KVFDITE
+2018 E
-2025 TARFG
+2025 TAKF
-2030 TGTCNETITPKTYK
+2030 
-2044 DTEDKTVNY
+2044 ED
-2053 NEVVR
+2053 
-2058 SYSGGTALEK
+2058 GTALGK

>member
-137 QEEINE
+137 QEEINA

-178 KFVVDGNEWASHTGS
+178 KFVVDGDEWASHTGS
-193 YGNEIPSVDKPN
+193 YGNEIPTVDKPS

-217 NGNTLAEG
+217 NGNALVEG
-225 ATFKISTTYTA
+225 ATFKTSTTYTA

-241 VPNAPTIASQNRATY
+241 VPNAPTIVLQNRAAY

-263 LTHTGV
+263 LSHTGV

-281 DKKVGEGKT
+281 DKKIGEGKT
-290 ITVSAP
+290 ITVSSP

-355 EGFIAGDDKTSVD
+355 EGFISGDDETSVD

-511 ELPANPSCNYDGTPH
+511 ELPANPPCNYDGTPH

-531 VATGF
+531 VGTGF

-575 SSFIVTVNK
+575 SSFVVTVNK

-591 SNQTS
+591 SDQTS

-634 GEYAIEI
+634 GEYVIEI
-641 AVKNDANFEI
+641 AVKDDANFEI

-714 GEYALTCTVDNANYI
+714 GEYALICTVDNANYI

-768 VEEGAL
+768 VEDDGAL
-774 VGNDNIVLS
+774 VGNDTIVLS

-794 GLTKDIIATATASD
+794 GLTKNIIATATASD

-837 GENAPTFAYEVM
+837 GENAPTFAYEVT

-866 SVGDTKAEYAIGV
+866 SVGNTKAEYAIGV

-960 ITEEVNVVNAQGED
+960 ITEEANVVNAQGED

-1058 EDKTTVTISKR
+1058 DGKTTVTISKR

-1075 LDQKA
+1075 LNQKA

-1089 DSFKTENVINEA
+1089 DSFKTENVIDEA

-1276 TQNYTFMTENG
+1276 TQNYTFVAENG

-1336 KVTCAYTSSPMAGTF
+1336 KVTCVYTSAPMAGTF

-1357 LALNNY
+1357 LVSNNY

-1389 AYGDNVPSVTY
+1389 TYGDNVPSVTY

-1413 AQILANVIVTIDTAY
+1413 AQILANVVVTIDTAY
-1428 VKGSDATANG
+1428 VKGYDATANG

-1456 HGISKKFVV
+1456 HGISKMFVV

-1693 TLTVNNGTTVDV
+1693 TLTINNGTTVDV

-1740 LNSGSNLDVRG
+1740 LNSGSNLDIRG

-1764 ANVYSPFVVHDFRG
+1764 SNVYTPYVVIDFRG

-1787 KEKISPFVQ
+1787 KGKIAPFLQ

-1802 QCEQFFRSG
+1802 QCEQFIRAG
-1811 ATHTGYFDLYAGSQH
+1811 ATLKGYFDLYANDKH
-1826 NYCSKPIIATK
+1826 NYCSNIVI
-1837 GMIQLTSGYV
+1837 GSNGIIQLSSGYV
-1847 HKTYNNQRTSLTIAG
+1847 HKTYSNQKTTLTLVG
-1862 NANLGSLSLTITM
+1862 NVSMGALSLTVKLGISG
-1875 KINVTVNMS
+1875 VTVNMS
-1884 DVTFAIPWM
+1884 DVQFPIPWL
-1893 YDIRIGDGTTA
+1893 YDIHIGDGVTE
-1904 TTLNAPYDYKILPGA
+1904 TTLNAPHDYKIITGA
-1919 SITVEKNATLTT
+1919 SVTVEKNATLNT
-1931 SKSIIVYSSFT
+1931 SKSVIVYSQFT
-1942 DTPFGG
+1942 DVSFGG
-1948 SVYPEKSA
+1948 SVYPNKA
-1956 ATFVVNGTYN
+1956 AASFTVNGTLN
-1966 INGSFGGNIQST
+1966 IGGSFGGAIRST
-1978 QAGAKVV
+1978 ESGAKIIV
-1985 VGSKAKLSVNEV
+1985 SSSATLSVSSR
-1997 EGNSGGTSATQALFS
+1997 EGNSGNTKSWQAIINTGEFVTVATIS
-2012 IGWKFI
+2012 
-2018 KVFDITE
+2018 E
-2025 TARFG
+2025 TAKF
-2030 TGTCNETITPKTYK
+2030 
-2044 DTEDKTVNY
+2044 ED
-2053 NEVVR
+2053 
-2058 SYSGGTALEK
+2058 GTALEK

>member
-1 MEKKISNKRKLFAL
+1 M
-15 VCVVALLAL
+15 
-24 CTASLLACN
+24 
-33 ETGGQEQLGTVS
+33 
-45 VNFDA
+45 
-50 QNGSGIENKLVSPSN
+50 
-65 ITYLPPAREGYDFVG
+65 
-80 WTMDKDGNEPLD
+80 
-92 PSKIKLGTTLYGQWK
+92 
-107 IKTFTVYF
+107 
-115 YVNDELVKTQV
+115 
-126 VEYGKAAIAPT
+126 
-137 QEEINE
+137 
-143 RLEDGEVFE
+143 
-152 NWAQSFDNVKGDV
+152 
-165 FVYANVGT
+165 
-173 ASATV
+173 
-178 KFVVDGNEWASHTGS
+178 
-193 YGNEIPSVDKPN
+193 
-205 KNGFVFDKWVDQ
+205 
-217 NGNTLAEG
+217 
-225 ATFKISTTYTA
+225 
-236 VWQLA
+236 
-241 VPNAPTIASQNRATY
+241 
-256 GENPQLT
+256 
-263 LTHTGV
+263 
-269 DGITYTYEWYLL
+269 
-281 DKKVGEGKT
+281 
-290 ITVSAP
+290 
-296 AAGSYVYD
+296 
-304 VYTIASCNGY
+304 
-314 ENKTSV
+314 
-320 ASHTTLNVEKAT
+320 
-332 LVASIDDFS
+332 
-341 IVYGNPFVNPKVRY
+341 
-355 EGFIAGDDKTSVD
+355 
-368 ESNLT
+368 
-373 FDTEYTTASPV
+373 
-384 GNYMVT
+384 
-390 AKGLVAN
+390 
-397 NYEIVGTART
+397 
-407 RGGISATLTVTKR
+407 
-420 DFSVNTAAET
+420 
-430 KTYDGKSI
+430 
-438 AKTYDEIVAS
+438 
-448 GLVDG
+448 
-453 HKLSLSLTTTGS
+453 
-465 NVGIYDKNG
+465 
-474 VSVEYT
+474 
-480 LTDANGNDVKGN
+480 
-492 YNEVALTCSFTI
+492 
-504 TKAQIEY
+504 
-511 ELPANPSCNYDGTPH
+511 
-526 GATID
+526 
-531 VATGF
+531 
-536 EAEYSVDG
+536 
-544 ETWSATAPT
+544 
-553 FVDAGKHTVRFRI
+553 
-566 EKENYESVN
+566 
-575 SSFIVTVNK
+575 
-584 ASVTFTA
+584 
-591 SNQTS
+591 
-596 VYGKAFSLD
+596 
-605 QTAYTVSGKTF
+605 
-616 GNVFDVAL
+616 
-624 TTKYALGNGI
+624 
-634 GEYAIEI
+634 
-641 AVKNDANFEI
+641 
-651 SVNNGTLSVT
+651 
-661 PAPVRVSVIDQHIT
+661 
-675 FGDEFSPTVDM
+675 
-686 FTASGIYAGDDVK
+686 
-699 DVVKI
+699 
-704 STKYKQGNDN
+704 
-714 GEYALTCTVDNANYI
+714 
-729 LEGNAH
+729 
-735 ALVYVAKRNIT
+735 
-746 VKVNDV
+746 
-752 SVIYGDALD
+752 
-761 LANCTFS
+761 
-768 VEEGAL
+768 
-774 VGNDNIVLS
+774 
-783 YTCTYTQGDDA
+783 
-794 GLTKDIIATATASD
+794 
-808 NYVVTVKKGTL
+808 
-819 SVAKRPVSVKAT
+819 
-831 DASVIY
+831 
-837 GENAPTFAYEVM
+837 
-849 SGNFYGTA
+849 
-857 PTPHYDCAY
+857 
-866 SVGDTKAEYAIGV
+866 
-879 SFEDGNHEITI
+879 
-890 QNGTLTL
+890 
-897 EKRNIAVSFSK
+897 
-908 TAAYQNGQK
+908 
-917 VSVNLALATVD
+917 
-928 GEYVGDTLGGILTT
+928 
-942 KDFAQGEYVLNG
+942 
-954 ERNDFD
+954 
-960 ITEEVNVVNAQGED
+960 
-974 VTALY
+974 
-979 NIEYNVK
+979 
-986 VIVNEQLI
+986 
-994 DHTANPV
+994 
-1001 KETYD
+1001 
-1006 GTAKSITIEAAS
+1006 
-1018 DVTVTYSTDGVT
+1018 
-1030 YTSGNPTFVN
+1030 
-1040 AGTYT
+1040 
-1045 VFYRLEQAGKTTT
+1045 
-1058 EDKTTVTISKR
+1058 
-1069 NATVIA
+1069 
-1075 LDQKA
+1075 
-1080 TYGEDFTLA
+1080 
-1089 DSFKTENVINEA
+1089 
-1101 DVVATLSCNYV
+1101 
-1112 KGNDAGTYAITITIN
+1112 
-1127 DNDNYVFTAQNGT
+1127 
-1140 LTVGKKNVTVT
+1140 
-1151 ASGFDTIYGEDADLT
+1151 
-1166 NFTVDVA
+1166 
-1173 DAKRYI
+1173 
-1179 SLKSDY
+1179 
-1185 VKGEDAGTYAVR
+1185 
-1197 AISSND
+1197 
-1203 NYSVTIDGVNL
+1203 TIDGVNL
-1214 VVAKRVATVKANDVT
+1214 VVAKRVATVKASDVT

-1250 VTSVTFECSGKN
+1250 VTNVTFECSGKN

-1276 TQNYTFMTENG
+1276 TQNYTFVAENG
-1287 VLVIKKATLTVDFDN
+1287 VLVIKKATLTIDFDN

-1336 KVTCAYTSSPMAGTF
+1336 KVTCAYTSAPMAGTF

-1357 LALNNY
+1357 LVSNNY

-1389 AYGDNVPSVTY
+1389 TYGDNVPSVTY

-1413 AQILANVIVTIDTAY
+1413 AQILANVVVTIDTAY

-1507 CDVTQYFAHY
+1507 CDVTQYLAHY

-1687 ASFVNL
+1687 ASFVNM
-1693 TLTVNNGTTVDV
+1693 TLTINNGTTVDV
-1705 SGNVLILGLLGR
+1705 SGNILILGLLGR
-1717 AGAGLSGHTSGKHSQ
+1717 AGAGQSGHTSGKHSQ

-1764 ANVYSPFVVHDFRG
+1764 SNVYSPFVVHDFRG

-1847 HKTYNNQRTSLTIAG
+1847 HKTYINQRTSLTIAG

>member
-50 QNGSGIENKLVSPSN
+50 QNGSGIESKLVSPSN

-115 YVNDELVKTQV
+115 YVNDGLVKTQV
-126 VEYGKAAIAPT
+126 VEYGNAATAPT
-137 QEEINE
+137 QEEIKAY
-143 RLEDGEVFE
+143 LEDGEVFE

-178 KFVVDGNEWASHTGS
+178 KFVVDGDEWASRTGS
-193 YGNEIPSVDKPN
+193 YGNEIPSVDKPS

-217 NGNTLAEG
+217 NGNALTEG
-225 ATFKISTTYTA
+225 ATFTTSTTYTA

-241 VPNAPTIASQNRATY
+241 VPNAPTIALQNSATY

-269 DGITYTYEWYLL
+269 NGITYTYKWYLL

-304 VYTIASCNGY
+304 VYTIASCDGY
-314 ENKTSV
+314 EAKTSV
-320 ASHTTLNVEKAT
+320 ASHTTLNVAKAT

-341 IVYGNPFVNPKVRY
+341 VVYGNPFVNPKVRY
-355 EGFIAGDDKTSVD
+355 EGFISGDDETSVD

-397 NYEIVGTART
+397 NYEIVGASRT
-407 RGGISATLTVTKR
+407 LGEISATLTVTKR
-420 DFSVNTAAET
+420 DFSVNAAAET

-438 AKTYDEIVAS
+438 AKTYDELVAT

-465 NVGIYDKNG
+465 NVGVYDKNG

-504 TKAQIEY
+504 TKAQIKY
-511 ELPANPSCNYDGTPH
+511 ELPENPSCNYDGTPH

-553 FVDAGKHTVRFRI
+553 FVDAGKHTVLFRI

-575 SSFIVTVNK
+575 SSFIMTVNK

-624 TTKYALGNGI
+624 TTKYTLGNGI
-634 GEYAIEI
+634 GEYEIEI
-641 AVKNDANFEI
+641 AVKDDSNFEI

-661 PAPVRVSVIDQHIT
+661 PAPVRVNVIDQHIT

-699 DVVKI
+699 NVVKI

-714 GEYALTCTVDNANYI
+714 GEYDLICTVDNANYI

-746 VKVNDV
+746 VKVNDI
-752 SVIYGDALD
+752 SVIYGDELD
-761 LANCTFS
+761 LAKCTFS
-768 VEEGAL
+768 VEDGAL
-774 VGNDNIVLS
+774 VGNDTIVLS

-808 NYVVTVKKGTL
+808 NYVVTVKKGIL
-819 SVAKRPVSVKAT
+819 SVTKRPVSVKAA

-837 GENAPTFAYEVM
+837 GENAPTFAYEVT

-866 SVGDTKAEYAIGV
+866 SVGDTKAEYAIVV
-879 SFEDGNHEITI
+879 SFEDGNHEITT
-890 QNGTLTL
+890 QSGTLTL
-897 EKRNIAVSFSK
+897 EKRNIVVSFSK

-917 VSVNLALATVD
+917 VSVNLALAATVD
-928 GEYVGDTLGGILTT
+928 GEYVGDTLGGTLTT
-942 KDFAQGEYVLNG
+942 KDFAQGEYVLDG

-960 ITEEVNVVNAQGED
+960 VTEEVKIVNAQGED

-979 NIEYNVK
+979 NVEYNVK
-986 VIVNEQLI
+986 VVVNEQLI

-1006 GTAKSITIEAAS
+1006 GTAKSITIKAAS
-1018 DVTVTYSTDGVT
+1018 DVTVSYSTDGVT
-1030 YTSGNPTFVN
+1030 YTSENPTFVD

-1045 VFYRLEQAGKTTT
+1045 VFYRLEQTGKTTT
-1058 EDKTTVTISKR
+1058 DDKTTVNIAKR

-1080 TYGEDFTLA
+1080 TYGEEFTLA
-1089 DSFKTENVINEA
+1089 NSFKTENVIDEA

-1112 KGNDAGTYAITITIN
+1112 KGNDADAYVITITVN

-1140 LTVGKKNVTVT
+1140 LTVDKKNVTVT

-1173 DAKRYI
+1173 DAKQYI
-1179 SLKSDY
+1179 TLKSDY

-1197 AISSND
+1197 AISSSD

-1214 VVAKRVATVKANDVT
+1214 VVAKRVATVKANDAT

-1250 VTSVTFECSGKN
+1250 VTGVTFECSGKDAN
-1262 ASESGYAIIPSVTD
+1262 ESGYAIIPRVTD
-1276 TQNYTFMTENG
+1276 TQNYTFVAENG
-1287 VLVIKKATLTVDFDN
+1287 VLIIKKATLTVDFDK

-1336 KVTCAYTSSPMAGTF
+1336 KATCAYTSAPMAGTF

-1357 LALNNY
+1357 LASNNY

-1389 AYGDNVPSVTY
+1389 TYGDDVPSVTY

-1407 DDEARK
+1407 DDEAHK
-1413 AQILANVIVTIDTAY
+1413 AQMLANVAVTIDTAY

-1450 DNYILT
+1450 DNYILA
-1456 HGISKKFVV
+1456 HGVSKKFVV

-1476 NVEGGTYFHAQLSE
+1476 NVEGGTYSHAQLSE
-1490 YALQEDFYWDDE
+1490 YALQEGFYWDDA

-1507 CDVTQYFAHY
+1507 CDVTQYLAHY
-1517 NADPTNYETFD
+1517 NVDPTNYETFD

-1572 NGTVTIPALKGTDG
+1572 NGTVTIPTLKGTDG

-1610 RIKAAKIGEKWYTVE
+1610 RIKAAKIGDKWYTVE

-1638 NAFISQDVTI
+1638 NAFISKDVTI
-1648 KNGTTLT
+1648 KSGTTLT
-1655 LPSGDGTGDS
+1655 LPSGDSTGDS
-1665 ATTIGNAEKAYGA
+1665 ATKIGNAEKAYGS
-1678 GQGNYVDTN
+1678 GQGTYVDNNSTYIKYK
-1687 ASFVNL
+1687 
-1693 TLTVNNGTTVDV
+1693 LTVNYDVTVTV
-1705 SGNVLILGLLGR
+1705 NGNVLILGLLGR
-1717 AGAGLSGHTSGKHSQ
+1717 AGAGQSGHTSGAHSQ
-1732 IVNNGTIT
+1732 IINNGTIN

-1764 ANVYSPFVVHDFRG
+1764 SNVYTPYVVIDFRG

-1787 KEKISPFVQ
+1787 KGKIAPFLQ

-1802 QCEQFFRSG
+1802 QCEQFIRAG
-1811 ATHTGYFDLYAGSQH
+1811 ATLKGYFDLYANDKH
-1826 NYCSKPIIATK
+1826 NYCSNIVI
-1837 GMIQLTSGYV
+1837 GSNGIIQLSSGYV
-1847 HKTYNNQRTSLTIAG
+1847 RKTYSNQKTTLTLVG
-1862 NANLGSLSLTITM
+1862 NVSMGSLSLTV
-1875 KINVTVNMS
+1875 KLGVSGVTVNMS
-1884 DVTFAIPWM
+1884 DVQFPIPWL
-1893 YDIRIGDGTTA
+1893 YDIHIGDGVTE
-1904 TTLNAPYDYKILPGA
+1904 TTLNAPHDYKIITGA
-1919 SITVEKNATLTT
+1919 SVTVEKNATLNT
-1931 SKSIIVYSSFT
+1931 SKSVIAYSQFT

-1948 SVYPEKSA
+1948 SVYPEKPA

-1985 VGSKAKLSVNEV
+1985 VSSSATLSVSSK
-1997 EGNSGGTSATQALFS
+1997 EGNSGTTKSWQAIINAGEFVTIATIS
-2012 IGWKFI
+2012 
-2018 KVFDITE
+2018 E
-2025 TARFG
+2025 TAKF
-2030 TGTCNETITPKTYK
+2030 
-2044 DTEDKTVNY
+2044 ED
-2053 NEVVR
+2053 
-2058 SYSGGTALEK
+2058 GTALEK

>member
-107 IKTFTVYF
+107 IKTFNVYF

-126 VEYGKAAIAPT
+126 VEYGKAATAPT

-178 KFVVDGNEWASHTGS
+178 KFVVDGDEWASHTGS
-193 YGNEIPSVDKPN
+193 YGNKIPSVDKPS

-217 NGNTLAEG
+217 NGNTLAES
-225 ATFKISTTYTA
+225 ATFKTSTTYTA

-241 VPNAPTIASQNRATY
+241 VPNAPTIVLQNRATY

-269 DGITYTYEWYLL
+269 NGITYTYEWYLL
-281 DKKVGEGKT
+281 DKKVGEGTT

-355 EGFIAGDDKTSVD
+355 EGFISGDDETSVD

-584 ASVTFTA
+584 AFVTFTA

-596 VYGKAFSLD
+596 VYGKAFSLG

-641 AVKNDANFEI
+641 AVKDDANFEI
-651 SVNNGTLSVT
+651 SVNNGTLNVT

-714 GEYALTCTVDNANYI
+714 GEYALICTVDNANYI

-768 VEEGAL
+768 VEEDGAL
-774 VGNDNIVLS
+774 VGNDTIVLS
-783 YTCTYTQGDDA
+783 YTCTYMQGDDA
-794 GLTKDIIATATASD
+794 GLTKNIIATATASD
-808 NYVVTVKKGTL
+808 NYVVSVKKGTL

-837 GENAPTFAYEVM
+837 GENAPTFAYEVT

-890 QNGTLTL
+890 QNGTLAL

-960 ITEEVNVVNAQGED
+960 ITEEANVVNAQGED

-1058 EDKTTVTISKR
+1058 DDKTTVTISKR

-1089 DSFKTENVINEA
+1089 DSFKTENVIDEA

-1112 KGNDAGTYAITITIN
+1112 KGNDAGAYAITITIN

-1140 LTVGKKNVTVT
+1140 LTVDKKNVTVT

-1173 DAKRYI
+1173 DAKQYI

-1203 NYSVTIDGVNL
+1203 NYSVTIDGVKL

-1276 TQNYTFMTENG
+1276 TQNYTFVAENG

-1322 FVYGEDQSVLGGTL
+1322 FVCGEDQSVLGGTL
-1336 KVTCAYTSSPMAGTF
+1336 KVTCAYTSAPMAGTF

-1357 LALNNY
+1357 LVSNNY

-1389 AYGDNVPSVTY
+1389 TYGDNVPSVTY

-1413 AQILANVIVTIDTAY
+1413 AQILANVVVTIDTAY

-1490 YALQEDFYWDDE
+1490 YALQEGFYWDDE

-1687 ASFVNL
+1687 ASFVNM
-1693 TLTVNNGTTVDV
+1693 TLTINNGTTVDV
-1705 SGNVLILGLLGR
+1705 SGNILILGLLGR
-1717 AGAGLSGHTSGKHSQ
+1717 AGAGQSGHTSGKHSQ

-1764 ANVYSPFVVHDFRG
+1764 SNVYTPYVVIDFRG

-1787 KEKISPFVQ
+1787 KGKIAPFLQ

-1802 QCEQFFRSG
+1802 QCEQFIRAG
-1811 ATHTGYFDLYAGSQH
+1811 ATLKGYFDLYANDKH
-1826 NYCSKPIIATK
+1826 NYCSNIVIGSK
-1837 GMIQLTSGYV
+1837 GIIQLSSGYV
-1847 HKTYNNQRTSLTIAG
+1847 HKTYSNQKTTLTLVG
-1862 NANLGSLSLTITM
+1862 NVSMGALSLTVKLGISG
-1875 KINVTVNMS
+1875 VTVNMS
-1884 DVTFAIPWM
+1884 DVQFPIPWL
-1893 YDIRIGDGTTA
+1893 YDIHIGDGVTE
-1904 TTLNAPYDYKILPGA
+1904 TTLNAPHDYKIITGA
-1919 SITVEKNATLTT
+1919 SVTVEKNATLNT
-1931 SKSIIVYSSFT
+1931 SKSVIVYSQFT
-1942 DTPFGG
+1942 DVSFGG
-1948 SVYPEKSA
+1948 SVYPNKA
-1956 ATFVVNGTYN
+1956 AASFTVNGTLN
-1966 INGSFGGNIQST
+1966 IGGSFGGAIRST
-1978 QAGAKVV
+1978 ESGAKIIV
-1985 VGSKAKLSVNEV
+1985 SSSATLSVSSR
-1997 EGNSGGTSATQALFS
+1997 EGNSGNTKSWQAIINTGEFVTIAT
-2012 IGWKFI
+2012 IN
-2018 KVFDITE
+2018 E
-2025 TARFG
+2025 TAKF
-2030 TGTCNETITPKTYK
+2030 
-2044 DTEDKTVNY
+2044 ED
-2053 NEVVR
+2053 
-2058 SYSGGTALEK
+2058 GTALEK

>member
-1 MEKKISNKRKLFAL
+1 MEKKISNKRKLFVL

-50 QNGSGIENKLVSPSN
+50 QNGSGIESKLVSPSN
-65 ITYLPPAREGYDFVG
+65 ITYLPPARKGYDFVG
-80 WTMDKDGNEPLD
+80 WTMDKDGNEPLE

-126 VEYGKAAIAPT
+126 VEYGNAATAPT
-137 QEEINE
+137 QEEINAY
-143 RLEDGEVFE
+143 LENGEVFE

-178 KFVVDGNEWASHTGS
+178 KFVVDGDEWASRTGS
-193 YGNEIPSVDKPN
+193 YGNEIPSVDKPS

-217 NGNTLAEG
+217 NGNALAEG
-225 ATFKISTTYTA
+225 ATFTTSTTYTA

-241 VPNAPTIASQNRATY
+241 VPNAPTIALQNSATY

-269 DGITYTYEWYLL
+269 NGITYTYEWYLL
-281 DKKVGEGKT
+281 DKKVGDGKT

-304 VYTIASCNGY
+304 VYTIASCDGY
-314 ENKTSV
+314 EAKTSV
-320 ASHTTLNVEKAT
+320 ASHTTLNVAKAT

-341 IVYGNPFVNPKVRY
+341 VVYGNPFVNPKVRY
-355 EGFIAGDDKTSVD
+355 EGFISGDDETSVD

-397 NYEIVGTART
+397 NYEIVGASRT
-407 RGGISATLTVTKR
+407 LGEISATLTVTKR
-420 DFSVNTAAET
+420 DFSVNAAAET

-438 AKTYDEIVAS
+438 AKTYDELVS
-448 GLVDG
+448 TGLVDG
-453 HKLSLSLTTTGS
+453 HILSLSLTTTGS
-465 NVGIYDKNG
+465 NVGVYDKNG

-480 LTDANGNDVKGN
+480 LTDENGNDVKGN

-504 TKAQIEY
+504 TKAQIKY
-511 ELPANPSCNYDGTPH
+511 ELPENPSCNYDGTPH

-553 FVDAGKHTVRFRI
+553 FVGAGKHTVLFRI

-575 SSFIVTVNK
+575 SSFIMTVNT

-624 TTKYALGNGI
+624 TTEYTLGNGI
-634 GEYAIEI
+634 GKYAIEI
-641 AVKNDANFEI
+641 AVKDDSNFEI

-661 PAPVRVSVIDQHIT
+661 PAPVRVNVIDQHIT
-675 FGDEFSPTVDM
+675 FGDEFAPTVDM

-714 GEYALTCTVDNANYI
+714 GEYDLICTVDNANYI

-761 LANCTFS
+761 LAKCTFS
-768 VEEGAL
+768 VEDEDGAL
-774 VGNDNIVLS
+774 VGNDTIVLS

-794 GLTKDIIATATASD
+794 DLTKDIIATATASD
-808 NYVVTVKKGTL
+808 NYVVTVKKGIL
-819 SVAKRPVSVKAT
+819 SVTKRPVSVKAA

-837 GENAPTFAYEVM
+837 GENAPTFAYEVT

-866 SVGDTKAEYAIGV
+866 SVGDTKAEYAIVV

-890 QNGTLTL
+890 QSGTLTL
-897 EKRNIAVSFSK
+897 EKRNIVVSFSK

-942 KDFAQGEYVLNG
+942 KDFAQGEYVLDG

-960 ITEEVNVVNAQGED
+960 VTEEAKVVNAQGED

-979 NIEYNVK
+979 NVEYNVK
-986 VIVNEQLI
+986 VVVNEQLI

-1006 GTAKSITIEAAS
+1006 GTAKSITIKAAS

-1030 YTSGNPTFVN
+1030 YTSENPTFVD

-1058 EDKTTVTISKR
+1058 DDKTTVTISKR

-1089 DSFKTENVINEA
+1089 NSFKTENVIDEA

-1112 KGNDAGTYAITITIN
+1112 KGNDADAYVITITVN

-1140 LTVGKKNVTVT
+1140 LTVDKKNVTVT

-1173 DAKRYI
+1173 DAKQYI
-1179 SLKSDY
+1179 TLKSDY

-1197 AISSND
+1197 AISSSD

-1214 VVAKRVATVKANDVT
+1214 VVAKRVATVKANDAT

-1250 VTSVTFECSGKN
+1250 VTGVTFECSGKD
-1262 ASESGYAIIPSVTD
+1262 ASESGYAIIPRVTD
-1276 TQNYTFMTENG
+1276 TQNYTFVAENG
-1287 VLVIKKATLTVDFDN
+1287 VLIIKKATLTVDFDK

-1336 KVTCAYTSSPMAGTF
+1336 KATCAYTSAPMAGTF

-1357 LALNNY
+1357 LASNNY

-1389 AYGDNVPSVTY
+1389 TYGDDVPSVTY

-1413 AQILANVIVTIDTAY
+1413 AQILANVAVTIDTAY

-1450 DNYILT
+1450 DNYILA
-1456 HGISKKFVV
+1456 HGVSKKFVV

-1476 NVEGGTYFHAQLSE
+1476 NVEGGTYSHTQLSE
-1490 YALQEDFYWDDE
+1490 YALQEGFYWDDA

-1507 CDVTQYFAHY
+1507 CDVTQYLAHY

-1543 ATVNDDAN
+1543 ATVNDNAN
-1551 NWTGNEIDLAALISA
+1551 NWTGNEIDLAACISA

-1610 RIKAAKIGEKWYTVE
+1610 RIKAAKIGDKWYTVE
-1625 EAIATGGAITLAG
+1625 DAIATGGAITLAG
-1638 NAFISQDVTI
+1638 NAFISKNVTI
-1648 KNGTTLT
+1648 KSGTTLT
-1655 LPSGDGTGDS
+1655 LPSGDSKGDS
-1665 ATTIGNAEKAYGA
+1665 ATKIGNAEKAYGA
-1678 GQGNYVDTN
+1678 GQGTYVDNNSTYIKYK
-1687 ASFVNL
+1687 
-1693 TLTVNNGTTVDV
+1693 LTVNDDVTVTV
-1705 SGNVLILGLLGR
+1705 NGNVLILGLLGR
-1717 AGAGLSGHTSGKHSQ
+1717 AGAGQSGHTSGAHSQ
-1732 IVNNGTIT
+1732 IINNGTIN

-1764 ANVYSPFVVHDFRG
+1764 SNVYTPYVVIDFRG

-1787 KEKISPFVQ
+1787 KGKIAPFLQ

-1802 QCEQFFRSG
+1802 QCEQFIRAG
-1811 ATHTGYFDLYAGSQH
+1811 ATLKGYFDLYANDKH
-1826 NYCSKPIIATK
+1826 NYCSNIVI
-1837 GMIQLTSGYV
+1837 GSNGIIQLSSGYV
-1847 HKTYNNQRTSLTIAG
+1847 RKTYSNQKTTLTLVG
-1862 NANLGSLSLTITM
+1862 NVSMGSLSLTV
-1875 KINVTVNMS
+1875 KLGVSGVTVNMS
-1884 DVTFAIPWM
+1884 DVQFPIPWL
-1893 YDIRIGDGTTA
+1893 YDIHIGDGVTE
-1904 TTLNAPYDYKILPGA
+1904 TTLNAPHDYKIITGA
-1919 SITVEKNATLTT
+1919 SVTVEKNATLNT
-1931 SKSIIVYSSFT
+1931 SKSVIAYSQFT

-1948 SVYPEKSA
+1948 SVYPEKPA

-1985 VGSKAKLSVNEV
+1985 VSSSATLSVSSK
-1997 EGNSGGTSATQALFS
+1997 EGNSGTTKSWQAIINAGEFVTIATIS
-2012 IGWKFI
+2012 
-2018 KVFDITE
+2018 E
-2025 TARFG
+2025 TAKF
-2030 TGTCNETITPKTYK
+2030 
-2044 DTEDKTVNY
+2044 ED
-2053 NEVVR
+2053 
-2058 SYSGGTALEK
+2058 GTALEK